1 MASAAAPSEP
11 QDRKA
16 GQPGP
21 SPQFRPDGRLRRH
34 AGAFLDA
41 VRRAPNSRRIY
52 LVVAAVGVA
61 VGGFTFGQLRLN
73 AWQRDFYD
81 ALAGRD
87 LDGFLVQLLVFAAI
101 VALLLSFGVA
111 QTWLRETLKIQLREA
126 LSSDLLREWLV
137 PRRAYQLS
145 WAGEIG
151 ANPDQRIH
159 EDSRHLCELCADLG
173 VGLLQASLLLVSF
186 VGVLWVLSEHVVLE
200 LDGGRLHVPGYLV
213 WCALAYALAGSWLSW
228 RVGRPLVALNA
239 ERYAREGDFRFA
251 LVHTNEAAESIGLY
265 SGEQDARRGLAA
277 ALERVLAVSRRL
289 ARGLA
294 NLTWVTAG
302 YGWVALVVPIVAAA
316 PGYFNGTLTFGEL
329 MMVAGAFLQVQQ
341 SLRWYVDNFSNI
353 ADWRAS
359 LLRVMTLRLALPEL
373 ERMASGS
380 GRIGLARHPAGTLA
394 LRGLVVALPG
404 KRVSL
409 PDGNL
414 ELGPGERLLITGGP
428 GSGKS
433 MLFRAIA
440 GLWPWGSGTVLLPPA
455 GQLLFLP
462 QRPYL
467 PLGSLRQA
475 VAYPAAAEAF
485 PDAAVRTAL
494 QRVGLGHLAPQL
506 DEQRRWDR
514 ELGVD
519 EQQSLAFARLLLHRP
534 KWVVM
539 DDPLNALDDARRAA
553 LCGLFEDE
561 LKEAAV
567 LGIGRSQASAPFFT
581 RIARLVEQPD
591 ALSLQLPQPYGARP

>member
-1 MASAAAPSEP
+1 
-11 QDRKA
+11 
-16 GQPGP
+16 
-21 SPQFRPDGRLRRH
+21 
-34 AGAFLDA
+34 
-41 VRRAPNSRRIY
+41 
-52 LVVAAVGVA
+52 
-61 VGGFTFGQLRLN
+61 
-73 AWQRDFYD
+73 
-81 ALAGRD
+81 
-87 LDGFLVQLLVFAAI
+87 
-101 VALLLSFGVA
+101 
-111 QTWLRETLKIQLREA
+111 
-126 LSSDLLREWLV
+126 V
-137 PRRAYQLS
+137 PRRAYRLS

-159 EDSRHLCELCADLG
+159 EDSRHLCDLCAELG
-173 VGLLQASLLLVSF
+173 VGLLHASALLVSF
-186 VGVLWVLSEHVVLE
+186 IGVLWILSEHVILE
-200 LDGGRLHVPGYLV
+200 FDGERLHIPGYLV

-239 ERYAREGDFRFA
+239 ERYAREADFRFA

-265 SGEQDARRGLAA
+265 GGEQDARQGLGAS
-277 ALERVLAVSRRL
+277 LERVLAVTRRL

-302 YGWVALVVPIVAAA
+302 YGWIALVVPIFAAA

-359 LLRVMTLRLALPEL
+359 LLRVMTLRRALPEL
-373 ERMASGS
+373 ARMASGV
-380 GRIGLARHPAGTLA
+380 GRIELKRHPTGALA

-409 PDGNL
+409 PDGSL
-414 ELGPGERLLITGGP
+414 ELGPGERLLVTGGP

-440 GLWPWGSGTVLLPPA
+440 GLWPWGDGTVLLPPPER
-455 GQLLFLP
+455 LLFLP

-475 VAYPAAAEAF
+475 VVYPAAAGSF
-485 PDAAVRTAL
+485 PDAAVRGAL
-494 QRVGLGHLAPQL
+494 ERVGLGHLLAQL
-506 DEQRRWDR
+506 DQQRRWDR
-514 ELGVD
+514 ELGID
-519 EQQSLAFARLLLHRP
+519 EQQSLAFARLLVHRP

-553 LCGLFEDE
+553 LCGIFEDE
-561 LKEAAV
+561 LKDAAV
-567 LGIGRSQASAPFFT
+567 LGIGRSQASVPFFT
-581 RIARLVEQPD
+581 RVAQLVERPD
-591 ALSLQLPQPYGARP
+591 ELSLQLPQSHGSGP